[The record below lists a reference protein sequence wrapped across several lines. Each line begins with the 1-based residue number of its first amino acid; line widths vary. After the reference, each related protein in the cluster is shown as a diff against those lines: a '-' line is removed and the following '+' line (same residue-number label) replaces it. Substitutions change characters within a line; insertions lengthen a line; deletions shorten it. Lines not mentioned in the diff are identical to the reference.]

1 MGDELP
7 EVLVQAVRKYIT
19 ELEAMT
25 SKTFGSMDPE
35 KFPMLLAIR
44 ARLAMMLIP
53 FVLICHIPPTD
64 TAERILSHNLHTAPP
79 SPYPSWRPAW

>member
-25 SKTFGSMDPE
+25 SKTFGSTDSE

-44 ARLAMMLIP
+44 AR
-53 FVLICHIPPTD
+53 
-64 TAERILSHNLHTAPP
+64 
-79 SPYPSWRPAW
+79 